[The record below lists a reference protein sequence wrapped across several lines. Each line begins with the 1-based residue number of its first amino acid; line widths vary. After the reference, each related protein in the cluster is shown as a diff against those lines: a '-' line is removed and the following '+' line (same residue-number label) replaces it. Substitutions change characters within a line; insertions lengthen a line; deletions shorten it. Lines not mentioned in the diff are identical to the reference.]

1 MTLNYNV
8 TDPQYED
15 IIQDQRGLYQAWIW
29 NEDSPEGREFRAPTT
44 DPLVAWARRV
54 VEPGNT
60 QEAVTEIPS
69 VPPLSPFM
77 PDYAP
82 SAELE
87 PYARPFRQ
95 ISPGPEVSQAMLAQ
109 ERPIPV
115 LPDSHRIPPLCVP
128 VALADCVLFQSVQTP
143 RYAILGPAQGGML
156 WRDRQIRLVHEDYR
170 TVTLKRNLGRS
181 TLKPWCTVIEAEY
194 YDEGFPRSRILLA
207 ATYLLDRSFMEG
219 SIQAPWYTG
228 NGLEAAIC
236 DRGPAR
242 DLGPQ
247 YGVLYAY
254 YERADEG
261 EESPE
266 DTTTVNSDGTDEE
279 EGGYWHI
286 LADEQDSP

>member
-44 DPLVAWARRV
+44 DPLVAWARQV

-69 VPPLSPFM
+69 VTPLSPFM

-95 ISPGPEVSQAMLAQ
+95 ISPGPES
-109 ERPIPV
+109 I
-115 LPDSHRIPPLCVP
+115 
-128 VALADCVLFQSVQTP
+128 QTP

-156 WRDRQIRLVHEDYR
+156 WRDRQIRLMHEDYL

-194 YDEGFPRSRILLA
+194 YDEGFPHSRILLA

-219 SIQAPWYTG
+219 SIRAPWYTG